1 MENKLKDTLSK
12 AKEADKAKAQVK
24 DPIRDAED
32 SEKFVM
38 DSLLRR

>member
-1 MENKLKDTLSK
+1 MEDKYVFRAADE
-12 AKEADKAKAQVK
+12 EADKAKAQVK